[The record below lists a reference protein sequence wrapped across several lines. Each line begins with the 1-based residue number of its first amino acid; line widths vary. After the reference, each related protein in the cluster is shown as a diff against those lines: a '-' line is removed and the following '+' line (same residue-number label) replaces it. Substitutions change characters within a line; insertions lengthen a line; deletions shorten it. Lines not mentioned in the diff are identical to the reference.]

1 MAVSTNVT
9 GNPGRA
15 IASLARDERGSMADY
30 ALVTA
35 LFALLMLA
43 ALHGVSTGAGGN
55 LHRTSTNLTN
65 MAVHS

>member
-1 MAVSTNVT
+1 
-9 GNPGRA
+9 
-15 IASLARDERGSMADY
+15 MADY